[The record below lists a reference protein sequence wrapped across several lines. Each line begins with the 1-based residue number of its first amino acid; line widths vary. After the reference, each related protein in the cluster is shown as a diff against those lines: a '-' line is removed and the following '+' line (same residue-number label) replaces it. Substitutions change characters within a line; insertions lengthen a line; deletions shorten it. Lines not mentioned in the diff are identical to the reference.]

1 MPLQRRGDS
10 PLASVIRKCNPVKQP
25 SPRDLVRAVLLP
37 TASSLCI
44 SVRSRILVNL
54 LRRRLS
60 LSLADLGVSTFAEE
74 LEPEGR
80 GSEVVEDLVVV
91 D

>member
-1 MPLQRRGDS
+1 M
-10 PLASVIRKCNPVKQP
+10 
-25 SPRDLVRAVLLP
+25 
-37 TASSLCI
+37 
-44 SVRSRILVNL
+44 

-60 LSLADLGVSTFAEE
+60 LSLADLGVSTQAEE